1 MYNVLIDD
9 CLKHS
14 KKKTRTLASLQYNEA
29 DLQDLKLEG
38 PGPFNLLK
46 KMNPY

>member
-1 MYNVLIDD
+1 MYNVFIDD

-14 KKKTRTLASLQYNEA
+14 KKNRTLASLQYNEA

-38 PGPFNLLK
+38 PGPFNLQK